1 MMRAGKNEKICGGRD
16 DNVGKCHIIG
26 QGGAFRSSLSVLT
39 NALIITMVGTKL
51 PISNT
56 KTFGSERHT
65 KTFQTPKTKT
75 FWIQKTSS
83 RQIQNSYLFP
93 PFMRS

>member
-39 NALIITMVGTKL
+39 NALIMYPRLSIHHS
-51 PISNT
+51 P
-56 KTFGSERHT
+56 
-65 KTFQTPKTKT
+65 
-75 FWIQKTSS
+75 
-83 RQIQNSYLFP
+83 
-93 PFMRS
+93 

>member
-39 NALIITMVGTKL
+39 NALIMWDVKL
-51 PISNT
+51 HRSAT
-56 KTFGSERHT
+56 VRYCTYTSH
-65 KTFQTPKTKT
+65 FQRT
-75 FWIQKTSS
+75 
-83 RQIQNSYLFP
+83 
-93 PFMRS
+93 